1 MSVFCLISQAKIG
14 IKTDNDGRRF
24 MENIYRPIDDV
35 YKKSP
40 PPTIACKGR
49 IGWKHKM
56 YEMRLTTLSEKDS
69 NLKNPN

>member
-1 MSVFCLISQAKIG
+1 
-14 IKTDNDGRRF
+14 
-24 MENIYRPIDDV
+24 MENIYWPIDDV
-35 YKKSP
+35 YKKKSP

>member
-1 MSVFCLISQAKIG
+1 MTVEGSWKIFTGLLMMSI
-14 IKTDNDGRRF
+14 
-24 MENIYRPIDDV
+24 
-35 YKKSP
+35 KKSP

-69 NLKNPN
+69 NLKNSN